1 MPVKDLV
8 WLACTAA
15 GLCRA
20 SQLQCELEEHAMHLH
35 KAQSQLDKAEHKLS
49 EKDTEAAISKAAS
62 EAGSREI
69 SSLRGE
75 LKAHADTT
83 AQVGQLQGLSL
94 GCQLIK

>member
-1 MPVKDLV
+1 MRLGL
-8 WLACTAA
+8 LACIAA

-20 SQLQCELEEHAMHLH
+20 SQLQCELEEHAMQLH
-35 KAQSQLDKAEHKLS
+35 KVQAQLDKAEYMLS

-75 LKAHADTT
+75 LKAHADAT
-83 AQVGQLQGLSL
+83 AKVR
-94 GCQLIK
+94 